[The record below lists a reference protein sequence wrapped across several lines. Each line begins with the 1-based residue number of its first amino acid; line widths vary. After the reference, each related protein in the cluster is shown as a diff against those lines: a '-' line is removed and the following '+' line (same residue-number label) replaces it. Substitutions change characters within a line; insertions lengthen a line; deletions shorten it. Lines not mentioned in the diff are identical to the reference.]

1 MKDMSMV
8 RKTLLDIIVK
18 KQGAFDGDDWCADFA
33 LEWNDEV
40 SELIDNAV
48 SDVSRAAT
56 ALKNKDDLE
65 LCVAIGRA
73 RTRFLDLSGFF
84 RDICDDFETLV
95 REVSWPEIPDN
106 YVYEKSDERLNGWS
120 R

>member
-8 RKTLLDIIVK
+8 RKALIDIITE

-33 LEWNDEV
+33 LDWNDEV

-84 RDICDDFETLV
+84 RDICNDFETLV

-106 YVYEKSDERLNGWS
+106 YVYDKK
-120 R
+120 